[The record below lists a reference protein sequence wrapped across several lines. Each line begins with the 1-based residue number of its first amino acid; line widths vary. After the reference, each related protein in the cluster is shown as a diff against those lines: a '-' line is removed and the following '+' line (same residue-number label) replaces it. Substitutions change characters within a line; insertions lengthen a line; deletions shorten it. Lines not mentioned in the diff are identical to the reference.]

1 MGDFELKKST
11 RTVKK
16 TDNTINPEIVKD
28 SNIIFKGENADKLIS
43 AVSDNF
49 DTILQIASDI
59 VSIQKMKAQS
69 EAIIRELDAKGDYLI
84 KEAQA
89 YVAKKEAET
98 NQVIEKMEVI
108 RMMMNDFYKA
118 ENPKITGEQFSNI
131 IIQFIDKI
139 KNFDNAD

>member
-49 DTILQIASDI
+49 NTILQIASDI

-98 NQVIEKMEVI
+98 NQVI
-108 RMMMNDFYKA
+108 
-118 ENPKITGEQFSNI
+118 
-131 IIQFIDKI
+131 
-139 KNFDNAD
+139 

>member
-49 DTILQIASDI
+49 NTILQIASDI

-139 KNFDNAD
+139 KNFDN

>member
-49 DTILQIASDI
+49 NTILQIASDI